1 MAKLTR
7 IARREEIISRTTAN
21 PKIRELAQRL
31 LAHEA
36 TADDPSE
43 ATMLP
48 VMRVS
53 EKLRR
58 ALSTLAGGSGFRSL
72 LTRALS
78 LAKVEAPVLSAVRI
92 KPDGSLE
99 DLNLLGD
106 DHPAAEAGVI
116 LIAKF
121 LGLLIVFIGQSLT
134 LKFVRDIWPDFP
146 VADTEPLEKNDHERA
161 R

>member
-1 MAKLTR
+1 M
-7 IARREEIISRTTAN
+7 ISRTTAN
-21 PKIRELAQRL
+21 PEIRELAQRL
-31 LAHEA
+31 LTHEA
-36 TADDPSE
+36 TANDPSE
-43 ATMLP
+43 VTMLP

-58 ALSTLAGGSGFRSL
+58 ALSTLAGSSGFRSL

-78 LAKVEAPVLSAVRI
+78 LAKVEVPALSAVQI

-99 DLNLLGD
+99 GLNLLAD
-106 DHPAAEAGVI
+106 QHHSAEAGVI
-116 LIAKF
+116 LIAKL

-134 LKFVRDIWPDFP
+134 LKFVRDVWPDFP